1 MKSSV
6 FSVFPMVSL
15 LLLAAGCS
23 PGVTTTPLP
32 PVILDTTGTTATN
45 SVKASAEVVPAQE
58 SNLSFVI
65 SGLVKEVAVQ
75 EGAQVQMGQVLVRLD
90 TAEQEYAVIAAKAA
104 LTSAAIDA
112 KMQRYRRR
120 KINYDTGKIQYLSGP
135 REQIQKADA
144 KVDQMKATLET
155 AKAIL
160 AQSTLLAP
168 FDGTVVAVKVVPGE
182 YVKAAQ
188 VVVVIADL
196 KNFQVETTDLSELN
210 VAAVKIGQPVNVSVE
225 ALNQEFP
232 GKVTAIAPKSNTIG
246 GDEVFKVTVQLDEQ
260 PKALL
265 WGMGADVEI
274 NVE

>member
-6 FSVFPMVSL
+6 FSVFSIMSL
-15 LLLAAGCS
+15 LLIAAGCA
-23 PGVTTTPLP
+23 PGTTTTPLP
-32 PVILDTTGTTATN
+32 PVTLDTTGTTVTN
-45 SVKASAEVVPAQE
+45 SVQALAEVVPAQE
-58 SNLSFVI
+58 SNLSFAI
-65 SGLVKEVAVQ
+65 SGLVKEVTIQ
-75 EGAQVQMGQVLVRLD
+75 EGAQVQAGQTLVRLD
-90 TAEQEYAVIAAKAA
+90 TTEQEYSVFAAEDALHAA
-104 LTSAAIDA
+104 EIDA

-144 KVDQMKATLET
+144 KVDQMKAALET
-155 AKAIL
+155 AKTTL
-160 AQSTLLAP
+160 AQDALLAP

-182 YVKAAQ
+182 CVQPSQ

-196 KNFQVETTDLSELN
+196 KSLQIETTDLSELN

-225 ALNQEFP
+225 ALNQEFL

-265 WGMGADVEI
+265 WGMSADVEI